1 MYVLLSA
8 NPNEMNYNTINT
20 ITIIPTDEA
29 LILNIYETLIE
40 LGISRIFNKSHECKQ
55 YNKEGT

>member
-29 LILNIYETLIE
+29 LMLNIYETLIE
-40 LGISRIFNKSHECKQ
+40 LGISRIFNKSRKCKQ